1 MKKKSIVEISAGR
14 VVLFSNLCNP
24 TKEQRHVRITTANP
38 GQRLINIHS
47 SDFYFFFISPPFS
60 SHAESSDENKKK
72 KKGKVR
78 EKVLGPRRSECQT
91 NNNSEQQNPQ
101 WFLLTGIN
109 RFRRF
114 GSFPLPRPFSLRNK
128 KEETDTRCTHE
139 NRKLRISYVR
149 KV

>member
-1 MKKKSIVEISAGR
+1 MKKKSIVEISTGR

-47 SDFYFFFISPPFS
+47 SDFSFFFISPPFS